1 MAAILQAFP
10 NVQIADD
17 AARFPDTW
25 DAYVIDQSEN
35 VEDAYAANL
44 DINFWDGMTS
54 VDGSCRHLVARRDLQ
69 EEDTGPTS
77 GNALRRGTLP

>member
-35 VEDAYAANL
+35 VEDAYDANL
-44 DINFWDGMTS
+44 DINFWT
-54 VDGSCRHLVARRDLQ
+54 A
-69 EEDTGPTS
+69 
-77 GNALRRGTLP
+77 